1 MNCYGYVWESM
12 INSNQNLG
20 EQKDRSLTKLTI
32 EANVKSETYV
42 RVCNNYKNNAF
53 AGSTKELNPWLKH
66 YLWLMIVKV
75 VLWTFFCIISW
86 KLKVQVYD

>member
-1 MNCYGYVWESM
+1 M

-53 AGSTKELNPWLKH
+53 VGSTKN
-66 YLWLMIVKV
+66 
-75 VLWTFFCIISW
+75 
-86 KLKVQVYD
+86 

>member
-53 AGSTKELNPWLKH
+53 VGSTKN
-66 YLWLMIVKV
+66 
-75 VLWTFFCIISW
+75 
-86 KLKVQVYD
+86 